1 MESPHVV
8 KEGLVLLVVLIIAE
22 LVKSRENEFSGPV
35 KHSLHSNIPCTWVS
49 FCGIVIVENYIS
61 FNISFNQTQKL
72 I

>member
-49 FCGIVIVENYIS
+49 ICIENYIS